1 MKEITIKKEKLE
13 HLYHDKLFSSRTIA
27 KMCNC
32 SQGVILRNLRKY
44 HFPVRNPKKKIKIP
58 KKELEE
64 FYIERKLST
73 YKIAKLYNCDPKTI
87 YYKLKGFGIR
97 IRPRKKIKISKIKL
111 KNLYFNK
118 SLSLAAIGR
127 LYNYSQV
134 SILNKM
140 EKYGFS
146 RRKTWET
153 NEKHPKYNFRG
164 SPLEKS
170 YLLGFRA
177 GDLGVRQTSQ
187 RTGNIQVGCSST
199 KSAQIQLIKN
209 LFRNY
214 GPIWISKPNNKGV
227 QSIDTLLNS
236 SFSFLIPKKD
246 KIYKWILEDKNC
258 FSAYLAGYTDAEG
271 SIGVY
276 DGRARFRIGSY
287 DIGIL
292 KNITSKLVNQGIRAI
307 LRLES
312 PVGTVSKKGV
322 IQRGN
327 FWRITI
333 SEKNSLLPSFKLI
346 GIYLKHSDRIRAME
360 KAIKNIKERNQI
372 YH

>member
-13 HLYHDKLFSSRTIA
+13 HLYHDKLFSSRAIA

-44 HFPVRNPKKKIKIP
+44 HFPVRDPKKKIKIP

-64 FYIERKLST
+64 FYTERKLST

-87 YYKLKGFGIR
+87 YHKLKELGIR
-97 IRPRKKIKISKIKL
+97 IRPHKKIEISEIKL

-118 SLSLAAIGR
+118 SLSLVTIGK
-127 LYNYSQV
+127 LYNCNQV

-140 EKYGFS
+140 KKYGFS

-153 NEKHPKYNFRG
+153 NEKHPKYNFSG
-164 SPLEKS
+164 NPLEKS

-177 GDLGVRQTSQ
+177 GDLGVRQTSK
-187 RTGNIQVGCSST
+187 RTGNIHVGCNST

-209 LFRNY
+209 LFKNY

-236 SFSFLIPKKD
+236 SFSFLLPKKD
-246 KIYKWILEDKNC
+246 KIHKWILEDKNC
-258 FSAYLAGYTDAEG
+258 FSTYLAGYTDAEG
-271 SIGVY
+271 NIGIY

-292 KNITSKLVNQGIRAI
+292 KDITNKLIKQGIRAI

-312 PVGTVSKKGV
+312 PAGV
-322 IQRGN
+322 IDKRGVIHRGN

-333 SEKNSLLPSFKLI
+333 SEKNSLLSLFKLI
-346 GIYLKHSDRIRAME
+346 GIYLRHSDRIKAME
-360 KAIKNIKERNQI
+360 KAIKNIKERNQT
-372 YH
+372 YR